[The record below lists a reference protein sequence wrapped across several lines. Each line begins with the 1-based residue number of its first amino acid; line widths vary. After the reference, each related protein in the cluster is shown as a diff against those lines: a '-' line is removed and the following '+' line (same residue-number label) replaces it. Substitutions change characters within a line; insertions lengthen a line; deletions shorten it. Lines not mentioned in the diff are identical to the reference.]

1 MFRLKNLLNNIST
14 KLQPSSGSRYQH
26 ILDNNL
32 KLYEK
37 FTLVKDNLPYK
48 DLWKTNDTIRQRLK
62 NALDI
67 ETNNNDENLL
77 ECYNNSSAYNKVIKE
92 LHGNVSHPKALRI
105 NKEEGDYYIVHV
117 INYTHSPKEIIMND
131 TTVQVK
137 EMGSYIKGGKEIK
150 HYYVSAVYEIKIKKV
165 DFQEYI
171 RPLTISEKESLGGYE
186 NMEKVVESI
195 LIDPSKIPIV
205 DMDKYVTDKL
215 VWQAVQYKTYQKLGE
230 IPPSNKSTIVK
241 GDTEL

>member
-1 MFRLKNLLNNIST
+1 MFRLKNLLNNVST

-48 DLWKTNDTIRQRLK
+48 DLWKNDNYIEQK
-62 NALDI
+62 IENALNITDKK
-67 ETNNNDENLL
+67 LL
-77 ECYNNSSAYNKVIKE
+77 EHYKNSSAYNKAIKE

-117 INYTHSPKEIIMND
+117 INYTHSPKEVIMG
-131 TTVQVK
+131 TTTLQVK
-137 EMGSYIKGGKEIK
+137 EMGSYIKGDKEIK
-150 HYYVSAVYEIKIKKV
+150 HYYVSAVYEMKIKKV
-165 DFQEYI
+165 DFQKYI
-171 RPLTISEKESLGGYE
+171 RQLTISEKESLGGYE

-205 DMDKYVTDKL
+205 DIDKYVTDKL
-215 VWQAVQYKTYQKLGE
+215 V
-230 IPPSNKSTIVK
+230 
-241 GDTEL
+241 